1 MNASDRLPRLRRDLD
16 IFPSPMEER
25 PGLLLRD
32 PYQYTSAMAV
42 IPPALVPCL
51 ALFDGEHRR
60 ADLSEALY
68 RLTERLDLAP
78 VVDHLISTLGE
89 AGFLEDDH
97 FLTMREVRHAEFAG
111 SPIRTA
117 VHVGEEL
124 PDEIRGWLGGGEA
137 APADQVPGAAIAGAG
152 RPGRAAPSAPVRAI
166 AAPHAS
172 PEAAWETYRAA
183 YRALPADGAE
193 QTFVILGTS
202 HYGPPERFG
211 VTAKRFVTP
220 FGQATTDSDRLQRL
234 IADAGDGLLVEDYHH
249 AIEHSIEFQVVFLQH
264 LYGPGVRI
272 LPILCGP
279 FARSLTEGGAPEA
292 DDRVA
297 QVIDALGNMAARDG
311 DRLAWVLG
319 IDMAHIG
326 QRYGDPFEAQ
336 AGDEKMVAI
345 EARDRAR
352 LERVLAGDVGGF
364 WDLVQPEQDP
374 LKWCGS
380 SPLYTFLKARPELRG
395 ELLRYDQW
403 NIDGA
408 SVVSFA
414 GLSFR

>member
-1 MNASDRLPRLRRDLD
+1 MNAAETLPRLRRDLD
-16 IFPSPMEER
+16 IFPSPMEDR

-51 ALFDGEHRR
+51 ALFDGEHSR
-60 ADLSEALY
+60 ADLSEALH

-78 VVDHLISTLGE
+78 IVEHLVGTLGE

-97 FLTMREVRHAEFAG
+97 FLAMREVRHAEFTC
-111 SPIRTA
+111 SPIRSA
-117 VHVGEEL
+117 VHVGEQITTEL
-124 PDEIRGWLGGGEA
+124 DGWMG
-137 APADQVPGAAIAGAG
+137 G
-152 RPGRAAPSAPVRAI
+152 RPTTPETRAGTAASPAIRAI

-183 YRALPADGAE
+183 YQALPLDGSDR
-193 QTFVILGTS
+193 TFVILGTS

-211 VTAKRFVTP
+211 VTAKAFVTP
-220 FGQATTDSDRLQRL
+220 LGQARTDTDRLERL
-234 IADAGDGLLVEDYHH
+234 IAEAGDGLLLEDYHH
-249 AIEHSIEFQVVFLQH
+249 AIEHSIEFQIVFLQH
-264 LYGPGVRI
+264 LYGPEVKI

-279 FARSLTEGGAPEA
+279 FAASLTDGGAPEA

-297 QVIDALGNMAARDG
+297 RVLGALGEMAARDG
-311 DRLAWVLG
+311 DRLTWVLG
-319 IDMAHIG
+319 VDMAHIG

-336 AGDEKMVAI
+336 AGDEKMAAV

-352 LERVLAGDVGGF
+352 LERVLAGDARGF
-364 WDLVQPEQDP
+364 WELVQPDQDP

-380 SPLYTFLKARPELRG
+380 APLYTFLKALPDARG

-403 NIDGA
+403 NIDGG
-408 SVVSFA
+408 SVVSYA